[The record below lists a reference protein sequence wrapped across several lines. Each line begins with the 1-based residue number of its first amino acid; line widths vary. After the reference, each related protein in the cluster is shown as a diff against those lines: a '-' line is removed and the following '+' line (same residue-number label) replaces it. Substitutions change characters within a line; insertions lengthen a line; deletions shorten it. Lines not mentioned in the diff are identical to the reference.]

1 MRNSYLAFLV
11 LITTAIGTMLL
22 SPATP
27 AEAVAAAPSVTSIAP
42 TRGPATGLSII
53 TITGTEF
60 SATPTVAIGGVAA
73 TNVTRVNATTLTAI
87 TGAMAAGVKNVVVT
101 NPDAQ
106 SATGAG
112 LFTVYGST
120 PAGTWTGVNR
130 FAAGGAT
137 AVAISQANNAATPI
151 ITVIA
156 TVANTPGLIHRSLDR
171 GATWTTFTGPVAP
184 HGEGDDQHSSGW
196 WQQLVASADGQKLF
210 LRETVTHNCCTIGS
224 IWVSSDGGA
233 TWSRANATF
242 ANNRLKYNSIAMS
255 SDGTKLWATA
265 DAGRDGGAGAWKS
278 TDGGA
283 TWLKY
288 AGAGQAI
295 ANTAGP
301 VSMSRDGLRVLIKS
315 WGGPDFYSVNGG
327 GTFADTGAPP
337 WNVAL
342 DDWDG
347 VACADDYCRIFE
359 MAVGQL
365 ARAPGGLL
373 LASPEFGGLP
383 NVRFSTNSAL
393 TWNTTPLNNGC
404 GGGQQVG
411 TASLSLDGTLGAIIH
426 PGCGLILGVFT
437 SGPPPTVKRIG
448 SITGEFG
455 TPIAGS
461 GGGWNGG
468 GRVMELSGT
477 NFQQG
482 ATVSFG
488 RSHQNPNQ
496 AITFGTNVVVTN
508 ATTIRVTTPAVDYT
522 GFVSVFVT
530 NPDGQTTSYGYG
542 RGNNIPGPLCNPQA
556 GVTYCFQYQDAGM
569 PAGALVV
576 TPNSGVPGGG
586 TTVRLSVTAG
596 SVADP
601 GTAFDWNQGIVFG
614 GADLVG
620 QQVCVPVCGWSVVSP
635 AHAEGPVNVSV
646 KFKVQGEIIQKTTL
660 NAFTYASRGAITA
673 AVPGTGS
680 TAGGATVR
688 ITGAGF
694 VAGAAVRFGTALSP
708 SVTVVNSTTIDATV
722 PINAVGTVSVS
733 VTNGDGTW
741 GVGSNLFTYVAAPTV
756 TSVTAS
762 SGPANGGTA
771 VTITGTGFSAG
782 ASVRF
787 GGVAAAQGTVT
798 VVNATTITVTTPVRA
813 AGLVDVVVTNT
824 DVSGFGTGTGVFT
837 YTPGPTVISIDVIG
851 GAVTGLNTVII
862 TGINFSTN
870 PTVLIGGN
878 AATNVVRLS
887 ATRIS
892 ARVPAGLVGLR
903 TVQVTN
909 TDTQVGSIAN
919 LYRYYDLTTPV
930 ASTAPTVTVPI
941 LVPVES
947 LHSNAS
953 ATRIEATTT
962 NRRLTGVE
970 ARDTAVRVTVPV
982 GAIPTAAR
990 IIVEPV
996 ASLATLALTA
1006 PTSTTIML
1014 AAVSAQA
1021 LDTDGN
1027 AITTNFTTPV
1037 TIMVTVPADS
1047 VPSGAPITAFS
1058 MQFWSGTQ
1066 WRDVVST
1073 SALNNDGSV
1082 SLTASTLHFTM
1093 FAAKFTAEP
1102 PATAQPPPVET
1113 NTEVPQVYMVP
1124 LGASGVVRALAPNT
1138 AALTSGDS
1146 TVVRGN
1152 VVNTTSNGGES
1163 YGSTAQITVPAR
1175 AVASGSTVVLQ
1186 SLDSVRNLAVA
1197 APFTGGRLIA
1207 ALSAQVLDAAKQP
1220 ITTNFTKAVT
1230 LSITLPPAA
1239 LSGVAAA
1246 DLQLGYWSNTE
1257 WVVVPS
1263 TVQANAD
1270 GSITIS
1276 ADVMHF
1282 TVYAV
1287 SARSQRWSGNLA
1299 LRGVSLMIWNGQ
1311 AASLPDAIEALSM
1324 KPAGVWM
1331 VDPRSAFGWLTYLPG
1346 APTFVNTWTSIAPGQ
1361 IVIIK
1366 TGDSAGA

>member
-1 MRNSYLAFLV
+1 
-11 LITTAIGTMLL
+11 MLF

-27 AEAVAAAPSVTSIAP
+27 AEAAAAAPSVTSIAP

-53 TITGTEF
+53 TITGTGF
-60 SATPTVAIGGVAA
+60 LATPTVAIGGVAA

-87 TGAMAAGVKNVVVT
+87 TGAMAAGVKDVVVT

-112 LFTVYGST
+112 LFTVYGT
-120 PAGTWTGVNR
+120 APAGTWTGVNR
-130 FAAGGAT
+130 FAAGAT

-151 ITVIA
+151 ITVVA
-156 TVANTPGLIHRSLDR
+156 TVPGITGLIHRSLDR
-171 GATWTTFTGPVAP
+171 GATWTTFTGPVAAD
-184 HGEGDDQHSSGW
+184 GQGDNQVSGW

-233 TWSRANATF
+233 TWSRANAGF

-283 TWLKY
+283 TWSKY

-301 VSMSRDGLRVLIKS
+301 VSMSRDGVRVLIKS

-347 VACADDYCRIFE
+347 VACADDFCAIFG

-365 ARAPGGLL
+365 ATAPGGLL
-373 LASPEFGGLP
+373 LASPEFGGNP

-411 TASLSLDGTLGAIIH
+411 TASLSLDGTLGAITH

-437 SGPPPTVKRIG
+437 SAPPPTVKRIG

-496 AITFGTNVVVTN
+496 AIAFGTNVVVTN
-508 ATTIRVTTPAVDYT
+508 STTIRVTTPAVDYT

-530 NPDGQTTSYGYG
+530 NPDGQTISYGYG

-614 GADLVG
+614 GVDLVG
-620 QQVCVPVCGWSVVSP
+620 QQVCGGVCGWSVVTP
-635 AHAEGPVNVSV
+635 AHAEGPVDVSV
-646 KFKVQGEIIQKTTL
+646 KFGVQGEIIRKTTL
-660 NAFTYASRGAITA
+660 NAFTYASLGAITGV
-673 AVPGTGS
+673 VPGNGS
-680 TAGGATVR
+680 TVGGATVR

-694 VAGAAVRFGTALSP
+694 VAGASVRFGTVLSP
-708 SVTVVNSTTIDATV
+708 SVTVVNSTAIDATV
-722 PINAVGTVSVS
+722 PANTVGTVSVS
-733 VTNGDGTW
+733 VTNGAGTW

-762 SGPANGGTA
+762 SGPAIGGTA

-787 GGVAAAQGTVT
+787 GGAAAAQGTVT
-798 VVNATTITVTTPVRA
+798 VVNATTITVTTPLRA

-824 DVSGFGTGTGVFT
+824 DASGSGTGAGLYT
-837 YTPGPTVISIDVIG
+837 YTAGPTVISIDVIG
-851 GAVTGLNTVII
+851 GAVTGSNTIII
-862 TGINFSTN
+862 TGTNFSTN
-870 PTVLIGGN
+870 PTVRIGGN
-878 AATNVVRLS
+878 AATNVLRLS

-909 TDTQVGSIAN
+909 TDTQVGAVAN
-919 LYRYYDLTTPV
+919 LYRYYDLTTSV
-930 ASTAPTVTVPI
+930 ASTTPTVTVPI
-941 LVPVES
+941 LVPVET
-947 LHSNAS
+947 LHSNSS
-953 ATRIEATTT
+953 ATTVEATTT
-962 NRRLTGVE
+962 NMRRTGVE
-970 ARDTAVRVTVPV
+970 ARDTAVRVTVPA
-982 GAIPTAAR
+982 GAIPTASR
-990 IIVEPV
+990 IIIEPI
-996 ASLATLALTA
+996 ASLADLALVA
-1006 PTSTTIML
+1006 PSSINSML

-1021 LDTDGN
+1021 LDADGN

-1037 TIMVTVPADS
+1037 TIAVTVPADS
-1047 VPSGAPITAFS
+1047 VPSGAAITSFS

-1066 WRDVVST
+1066 WSDVAST
-1073 SALNNDGSV
+1073 GVLNNDGSV
-1082 SLTASTLHFTM
+1082 TLTASTLHFTM
-1093 FAAKFTAEP
+1093 FAAKFTA
-1102 PATAQPPPVET
+1102 PAAAVT
-1113 NTEVPQVYMVP
+1113 NCCSNLVTPQVFTAPIDGSRSM
-1124 LGASGVVRALAPNT
+1124 RALAPNT
-1138 AALTSGDS
+1138 ATLTAGES

-1152 VVNTTSNGGES
+1152 VVNTTPNGGEE
-1163 YGSTAQITVPAR
+1163 YGSDARITVPAG
-1175 AVASGSTVVLQ
+1175 AVSGGTSVVLQ
-1186 SLDSVRNLAVA
+1186 SLDSVRDLVA
-1197 APFTGGRLIA
+1197 TAPLTGGRLVA

-1230 LSITLPPAA
+1230 ISITLPVAA
-1239 LSGVAAA
+1239 LSGVDTAG
-1246 DLQLGYWSNTE
+1246 LQLIYWSGTE
-1257 WVVVPS
+1257 WVVVPA
-1263 TVQANAD
+1263 VVKANAD
-1270 GSITIS
+1270 GSVTVS
-1276 ADVMHF
+1276 ADVTHF

-1287 SARSQRWSGNLA
+1287 SVKSAAPVTPATAAFASKPVYSA
-1299 LRGVSLMIWNGQ
+1299 SKQ
-1311 AASLPDAIEALSM
+1311 AQAVFMGGTLEALEQSM
-1324 KPAGVWM
+1324 LSEGAAGAWAQDGTGRFQLYIAQAGV
-1331 VDPRSAFGWLTYLPG
+1331 VNADFVRVFPKGFAG
-1346 APTFVNTWTSIAPGQ
+1346 PTAITLIG
-1361 IVIIK
+1361 K
-1366 TGDSAGA
+1366 